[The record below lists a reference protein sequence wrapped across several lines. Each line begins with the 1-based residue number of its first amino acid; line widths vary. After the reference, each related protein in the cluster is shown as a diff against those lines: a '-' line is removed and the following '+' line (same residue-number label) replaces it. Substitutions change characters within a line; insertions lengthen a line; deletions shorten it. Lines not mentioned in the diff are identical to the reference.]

1 MEVLRTMF
9 QCHEPHQ
16 DGAAFTSSISL
27 ESTYHGKRS
36 KKVLTSIS
44 MLGLL
49 ASCTEGGTLEARN
62 DNVSMATQ
70 SIRTSVDDDE
80 LGR

>member
-1 MEVLRTMF
+1 MEKEIRKF
-9 QCHEPHQ
+9 
-16 DGAAFTSSISL
+16 
-27 ESTYHGKRS
+27 
-36 KKVLTSIS
+36 LTSIS

-70 SIRTSVDDDE
+70 SIRTSVDHDE
-80 LGR
+80 LAR